1 MALSLYKL
9 AFPGIVAL
17 LAVGTAGFLLAF
29 SYYPEKHVNV
39 DIDGKCYE
47 LLDASNEKHKIL
59 RAEDEINVKQMQ
71 LNMIEHKDTSL
82 PIVFSGFKKDL
93 NDFINQYDIRNILSV
108 QKVSDNPTFD
118 KFIIK
123 ATLSKNEL
131 QKIVNDLTISDF
143 YPMLSVKGSVGL
155 GPNKYISTEE
165 GKVISAESKKF
176 MQKGIKN
183 IVESNIEVEGIK
195 LAECR
200 NI

>member
-1 MALSLYKL
+1 MVLSLYKL

-47 LLDASNEKHKIL
+47 LLDVPNEKHKIL

-93 NDFINQYDIRNILSV
+93 DNFINQYDIRNILSV

>member
-47 LLDASNEKHKIL
+47 LLDVSNEKHKIL

-93 NDFINQYDIRNILSV
+93 DDFINQYDIRNILSV

-176 MQKGIKN
+176 MQNGIKN